1 MSIKHKSLAALLAMG
16 ATSLSGPVA
25 FAQGTA
31 SAGPTLE
38 EIVVTAR
45 KREES
50 LQDIP
55 VSVTAISSAEIAN
68 RQVNSLDDLAK
79 FAPGLVFSKSF
90 GRSNERPVMRGLAS
104 VLAGTN
110 ATVETGVA
118 YFVDGVYYPGDIQT
132 LDMAEVAR
140 VEVIR
145 GPQSALYGRNT
156 YSGAINFIMKKPTD
170 ALSGG
175 ANMAVDAD
183 ERLVTGRLSG
193 SFSDKVAGS
202 LSVRYNKFDGQW
214 KNQLTGKTI
223 GDEESRS
230 FGGSLR
236 ITPTENTELNLR
248 FSHNRDRDGTRP
260 LFFQG
265 AGDNNCAP
273 GTRSFASY
281 STTNIANPNQY
292 FCGEIKA
299 RPIYLNDAPVTQP
312 IVQLA
317 GIPSTF
323 VGGVTATGGVY
334 DTRQGVAF
342 SGVNRD
348 LDLLLASYR
357 WDVMGSGYAV
367 SLNGGKR
374 KDDRKTGSDSDHSA
388 VNIIGPNVNGVQDV
402 ATGASSGVD
411 KYRDWSFE
419 AKLESPRERAVRWMV
434 GAYHFE
440 WEQRGYRIDFVSLD
454 GQDRPENVYDINNS
468 ALFGALEADF
478 TDRFSGSLELRKAKE
493 RKGQINLASVK
504 NLQIGPSVTTY
515 DSRLRG
521 KDRWTS
527 TTPRATLNY
536 KVSPDLTLYT
546 NYAKGYKPGGFN
558 GAVAI
563 SNGRPQDESFL
574 EEESVN
580 DEIGAKSVLFDR
592 RLSLN
597 VALFKTDVTNMQLT
611 TPIQNSSTGAV
622 TSISTNQGDGEV
634 KGVEVEARFA
644 ATDNLTLA
652 LNYALADTK
661 FTKGCDD
668 FQFQLTSGGGIFN
681 PNDPTNAARNLNG
694 KGDCS
699 IVGKAFPL
707 AAKNSGS
714 FTADFNRPLSDGY
727 RLYVNSDLSYTD
739 KKYVQVHNLAWSGS
753 AVLLGARIGVE
764 TDQWKVGLYGRNLTN
779 EDSSPGVTRWLHSY
793 MLGIPGVTLKTGLP
807 STAVA
812 SYSLPRGFFGVARRE
827 RQVGLEASYKF

>member
-1 MSIKHKSLAALLAMG
+1 
-16 ATSLSGPVA
+16 
-25 FAQGTA
+25 
-31 SAGPTLE
+31 
-38 EIVVTAR
+38 
-45 KREES
+45 
-50 LQDIP
+50 
-55 VSVTAISSAEIAN
+55 
-68 RQVNSLDDLAK
+68 
-79 FAPGLVFSKSF
+79 
-90 GRSNERPVMRGLAS
+90 
-104 VLAGTN
+104 
-110 ATVETGVA
+110 
-118 YFVDGVYYPGDIQT
+118 
-132 LDMAEVAR
+132 
-140 VEVIR
+140 
-145 GPQSALYGRNT
+145 
-156 YSGAINFIMKKPTD
+156 
-170 ALSGG
+170 
-175 ANMAVDAD
+175 
-183 ERLVTGRLSG
+183 
-193 SFSDKVAGS
+193 
-202 LSVRYNKFDGQW
+202 
-214 KNQLTGKTI
+214 
-223 GDEESRS
+223 
-230 FGGSLR
+230 
-236 ITPTENTELNLR
+236 
-248 FSHNRDRDGTRP
+248 
-260 LFFQG
+260 
-265 AGDNNCAP
+265 
-273 GTRSFASY
+273 
-281 STTNIANPNQY
+281 
-292 FCGEIKA
+292 
-299 RPIYLNDAPVTQP
+299 
-312 IVQLA
+312 
-317 GIPSTF
+317 
-323 VGGVTATGGVY
+323 
-334 DTRQGVAF
+334 
-342 SGVNRD
+342 
-348 LDLLLASYR
+348 
-357 WDVMGSGYAV
+357 
-367 SLNGGKR
+367 
-374 KDDRKTGSDSDHSA
+374 
-388 VNIIGPNVNGVQDV
+388 
-402 ATGASSGVD
+402 
-411 KYRDWSFE
+411 
-419 AKLESPRERAVRWMV
+419 
-434 GAYHFE
+434 
-440 WEQRGYRIDFVSLD
+440 
-454 GQDRPENVYDINNS
+454 
-468 ALFGALEADF
+468 
-478 TDRFSGSLELRKAKE
+478 
-493 RKGQINLASVK
+493 VK

-580 DEIGAKSVLFDR
+580 YEIGAKSVLFDR